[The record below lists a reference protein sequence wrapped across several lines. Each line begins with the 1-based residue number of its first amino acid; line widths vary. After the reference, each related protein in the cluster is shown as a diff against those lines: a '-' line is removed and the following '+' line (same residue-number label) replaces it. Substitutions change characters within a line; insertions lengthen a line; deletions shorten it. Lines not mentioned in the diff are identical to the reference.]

1 MSALPEK
8 PYVVRPRDHRAEDCL
23 RPTRAEIDLAAV
35 AHNLRVV
42 RSIVPHGRV
51 LSVIKADAY
60 GHGVVP
66 VAKRLAAEGASGF
79 GVALAEEGLELRAA
93 GIETPILVLN
103 GITGGAHRELV
114 ARRLRPVVYEPAEAR
129 AFAAAAAAAD
139 VEVRIHLKI
148 DTGMSRLGVPLRKLD
163 SFLDLLDDLPRLRV
177 EGVMTHLA
185 SADSD
190 DEVTREQLDRFD
202 DALARVRA
210 RGHRP
215 TVAHAANSAGTL
227 RHERARYDLVR
238 PGIALFGLPGAPGI
252 DVGLRP
258 AMRLRTEVISLRTL
272 EPGERVGYDGTFRA
286 ETTTRVA
293 TIPVGYGDG
302 YFRALSNR
310 GEVLVRGHRC
320 RVVGNV
326 SMDLTGIDVTRVPGA
341 ALGDEVVLLGTQ
353 GEETITAEE
362 LARHAGTI
370 PYEVLTNVSR
380 RVPRFYVDEDRAWRT

>member
-42 RSIVPHGRV
+42 RSLVPHGRV

-66 VAKRLAAEGASGF
+66 VAKHLAAAGASAF
-79 GVALAEEGLELRAA
+79 GVALAEEGLELRDA
-93 GIETPILVLN
+93 GIEAPILILN
-103 GITGGAHRELV
+103 GVVGGAHRELV
-114 ARRLRPVVYEPAEAR
+114 ARRLRPVVYEAAEAR
-129 AFAAAAAAAD
+129 AFSAAAVAGDRD
-139 VEVRIHLKI
+139 VPIHLKV
-148 DTGMSRLGVPLRKLD
+148 DTGMARLGVPFGRLD
-163 SFLDLLDDLPRLRV
+163 AFLDLLDDLPRLRV

-185 SADSD
+185 SADGD
-190 DEVTREQLDRFD
+190 DEATAEQLDRFEA
-202 DALARVRA
+202 ALVRVRA

-215 TVAHAANSAGTL
+215 TVTHAANSAATL
-227 RHERARYDLVR
+227 RHPRAHYDLVR
-238 PGIALFGLPGAPGI
+238 PGIALFGCPGAPGV
-252 DVGLRP
+252 DVHLKP

-272 EPGERVGYDGTFRA
+272 EPGDRVGYDGTFRA
-286 ETTTRVA
+286 EVTTRIA
-293 TIPVGYGDG
+293 TLPVGYGDG

-320 RVVGNV
+320 PVVGNV
-326 SMDLTGIDVTRVPGA
+326 SMDLTGIDVTRVPGVE
-341 ALGDEVVLLGTQ
+341 LGDEVVLLGSQ
-353 GEETITAEE
+353 GEESITAEE

-380 RVPRFYVDEDRAWRT
+380 RVPRFYRDGD